1 MTPSKDAAVDRR
13 EELAY
18 APYKEDDD
26 FVGGNER

>member
-1 MTPSKDAAVDRR
+1 MTPEDAAVDRR

-18 APYKEDDD
+18 TLYKEDDD